1 MAGAPDDDLKQ
12 LHDALLR
19 ACEDYDADEAIRG
32 LGSAAVAIIGSMYK
46 DDPPEAHQAVVRLA
60 GVMHA
65 VLDDVLGPVGG
76 TQ

>member
-1 MAGAPDDDLKQ
+1 MAADRLKG
-12 LHDALLR
+12 LRDKLMR

-32 LGSAAVAIIGSMYK
+32 LGSAAVTIIGSIYK

-60 GVMHA
+60 GIMHA
-65 VLDDVLGPVGG
+65 VLDDVLGPVGE